1 MYKSRKNDLSITFKK
16 QHTPFLDASAASISP
31 AGVTTF
37 VLDAVD
43 VTKK

>member
-1 MYKSRKNDLSITFKK
+1 MYKSRKHDLNIIFKEK
-16 QHTPFLDASAASISP
+16 HTPFLDASAASISP